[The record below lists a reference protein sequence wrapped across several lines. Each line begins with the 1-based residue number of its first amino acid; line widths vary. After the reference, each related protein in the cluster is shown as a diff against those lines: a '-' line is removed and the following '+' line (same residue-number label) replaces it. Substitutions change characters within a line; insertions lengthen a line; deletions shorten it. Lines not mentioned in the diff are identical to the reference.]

1 MYTDSRDEEV
11 KLLKRLWTSQ
21 STVCPK
27 CGGAELVHLHKKA
40 KKSDCDWTCPAC
52 GERIDDNMII
62 NVYDENLLSG
72 YNIICNRHDCGAQ
85 MANVEFRPE

>member
-21 STVCPK
+21 PTVCPK

-40 KKSDCDWTCPAC
+40 K
-52 GERIDDNMII
+52 
-62 NVYDENLLSG
+62 
-72 YNIICNRHDCGAQ
+72 
-85 MANVEFRPE
+85 

>member
-21 STVCPK
+21 PTVCPK

-40 KKSDCDWTCPAC
+40 SVMNIYYIDRFSAKNITTNNGVLVWTRNSPT
-52 GERIDDNMII
+52 E
-62 NVYDENLLSG
+62 
-72 YNIICNRHDCGAQ
+72 
-85 MANVEFRPE
+85 